1 MAIDNSTQLADFKP
15 ETGKCMQRRNAQLTS
30 STWRRSCAM
39 RRRNSRLSISIC
51 FSPMPRVR
59 PPAWR
64 STAHKK
70 QAVQIISALFAL
82 ALQQYH
88 SSRCKMPFFALG
100 LPRTS
105 LTDQGTAMGCAHNAS
120 TYESAGAAGSP
131 AAPGAPD
138 ANDPWFRPCTHAC
151 MVRGSMCRCPSE
163 ARKHAYLQLA
173 FLGLGRLRKY
183 VND

>member
-1 MAIDNSTQLADFKP
+1 
-15 ETGKCMQRRNAQLTS
+15 
-30 STWRRSCAM
+30 M

-64 STAHKK
+64 STAHRK
-70 QAVQIISALFAL
+70 QAVQIISTLFAL
-82 ALQQYH
+82 ALQRYY
-88 SSRCKMPFFALG
+88 SSRSKSPFFALG

-151 MVRGSMCRCPSE
+151 MHAREHVRVP
-163 ARKHAYLQLA
+163 K
-173 FLGLGRLRKY
+173 LGKKACVPAAGLPWSWPPEKICQ
-183 VND
+183 

>member
-1 MAIDNSTQLADFKP
+1 MYAKAQCAAHLLHLAPQL
-15 ETGKCMQRRNAQLTS
+15 RHAQAQQPLVYFYLLLSHASRAPSRLALHYAQKAS
-30 STWRRSCAM
+30 STNNQYPVCSSPAM
-39 RRRNSRLSISIC
+39 VS
-51 FSPMPRVR
+51 
-59 PPAWR
+59 
-64 STAHKK
+64 
-70 QAVQIISALFAL
+70 
-82 ALQQYH
+82 LQH
-88 SSRCKMPFFALG
+88 IKMPLFALG

-105 LTDQGTAMGCAHNAS
+105 LTDLGTAMGCAHNAS